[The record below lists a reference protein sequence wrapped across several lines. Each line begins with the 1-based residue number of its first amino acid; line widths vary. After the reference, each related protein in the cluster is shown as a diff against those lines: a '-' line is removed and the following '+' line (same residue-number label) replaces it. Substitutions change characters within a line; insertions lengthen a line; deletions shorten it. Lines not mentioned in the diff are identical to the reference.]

1 MKRFSKYIVL
11 LVIMIIAGFIICSSF
26 FGDIDQYQYLNSID
40 YHVEMQRDGS
50 MRVTETWD
58 IDVKNTNT
66 LFKTFSI
73 NKYKYGDI
81 TDVKVTDLQSGKNFT
96 QIYEE
101 MYHVTNGCYYGLKT
115 NSSTFEIAWGVGM
128 DNSTGNRK
136 FQISYTV
143 TDVVTDYNDVQEI
156 YWQFLAEGQNA
167 VPAKKVTGTVVLP
180 ESVKNIDN
188 LKVWGHGQL
197 NGIIEKASNNTVKF
211 ELANLNPGSRLEIR
225 VTTQEKIFS
234 VNENKIRPYSYLNQ
248 IVNEEQKWAEEADEK
263 SIGARNFYIFLGII
277 YALLLIYFIT
287 RIVKYNKINKQ
298 KDDGIIYNHIDYFRD
313 IPREDATPAEACYLY
328 NFTKD
333 RISTKQVQNQA
344 VSSTILD
351 LCLKKVISLRTEG
364 KEVYVSILKDKQ
376 GLSKDEQEVYSLLY
390 YTSQDRT
397 EFPIS
402 DLNLF
407 AKNRYNK
414 YSQIINNIVNSAR
427 NRLYELNLVDK
438 AQEKQYSKCKN
449 AKSLKNMVSFIYAEA
464 YVTYL
469 ISLIPMFKVGIALT
483 FGMSFQTSWITF
495 LICLLPLV
503 AVAIYSW
510 HIKARIGDKIAV
522 LTQAGADE
530 KEKWE
535 GLSRYMKD
543 YSLLNEKRVLDLVL
557 WEKYLVYATAF
568 GISDKVIEQMKASYP
583 EVFVRESWDENKINE
598 YPVIYFSTYP
608 IYNGIIVA
616 NAIDNIINNVGKA
629 YKTSLA
635 EISAHSSSSHG
646 GGGGFSGGGGGRR
659 WSEAGMGGR

>member
-1 MKRFSKYIVL
+1 MKIIKRSFITLFFISIFL
-11 LVIMIIAGFIICSSF
+11 LALSIKSNASS
-26 FGDIDQYQYLNSID
+26 DLLLNSID
-40 YHVEMQRDGS
+40 FQADISTDGS

-58 IDVKNTNT
+58 IQIEDTNT
-66 LFKTFSI
+66 LYKTFKPDSG
-73 NKYKYGDI
+73 KYSDI
-81 TDVKVTDLQSGKNFT
+81 TNVEVTEITDGMSKQFREINTL
-96 QIYEE
+96 
-101 MYHVTNGCYYGLKT
+101 MYHVTKDCYYGMI
-115 NSSTFEIAWGVGM
+115 NDDGNFEIAWGVGL
-128 DNSTGNRK
+128 DSSSDTRK
-136 FQISYTV
+136 YEISYIV
-143 TDVVTDYNDVQEI
+143 KDAVSKHNDYAQL
-156 YWQFLAEGQNA
+156 YWQCIGSDFEIN
-167 VPAKKVTGTVVLP
+167 AKKVTGTVVLP

-225 VTTQEKIFS
+225 VTTQEKMFNVS
-234 VNENKIRPYSYLNQ
+234 ENKVRPYSYLNQ

-351 LCLKKVISLRTEG
+351 LCLKKVISLRTDG

-390 YTSQDRT
+390 YTSQDRS